1 MLIKIIFFNLY
12 FADQTD
18 EIQKLKETVNK
29 LQSKPSSGSDF
40 IQQLTNLTEDK
51 TDINYKTKW
60 EESETKY
67 RLLEKK
73 YRQLETVTIKQL
85 QDKITQLERENN
97 QMKVRF

>member
-1 MLIKIIFFNLY
+1 L
-12 FADQTD
+12 
-18 EIQKLKETVNK
+18 
-29 LQSKPSSGSDF
+29 
-40 IQQLTNLTEDK
+40 
-51 TDINYKTKW
+51 

-73 YRQLETVTIKQL
+73 YRQLETVTVKQL